1 MDESSAFK
9 VLVVDDEP
17 TVRHLLVRWITR
29 SMTAEV
35 LEAEDGLQALESIAK
50 QGVDLVIADVKM
62 PVLNGIE
69 MLSIIRAD
77 PANADLEV
85 IVASGAGNEDTVK
98 QVIGLGVSD
107 YILKPLQQDR
117 VITRVEKARQRVME
131 ARQKKSSGLDRSRT
145 HILVAD
151 PDPNFCDFADAALSV
166 QFDVQTTR
174 TVGDVLVRVLRWKPD
189 LILLS
194 PELPGPPLEF
204 MLGKIRNL
212 GEKNELRVF
221 LLVDSESQVP
231 DSEDVAGWLPHTYVP
246 ESFLSN
252 VVQLLAGVVPPQH
265 GILSWVGSLAPEIVT
280 ALRQSLGMMTG
291 EEPTDAEPP
300 EGDPEFDL
308 FGTMGLHADSD
319 DLRLAVHMDC
329 KRSSARAL
337 VTTMLECEEG
347 DIDEES
353 ESSGIQ
359 EMLNVI
365 AGRIKNSCATR
376 KIDVLLGLPEINDQ
390 ASEPP
395 SNVLYKKEKHFVWRE
410 DHLFRLTFYA
420 GTGSAAPRSET

>member
-1 MDESSAFK
+1 MDGSGAFK
-9 VLVVDDEP
+9 ILIVDDEP
-17 TVRHLLVRWITR
+17 TVRHLLGRWIGR

-35 LEAEDGLQALESIAK
+35 LEAEDGLQALESIAA
-50 QGVDLVIADVKM
+50 QGVDLVIADIKM

-85 IVASGAGNEDTVK
+85 IVASGAGNEDTVR
-98 QVIGLGVSD
+98 QAIGLGVSD
-107 YILKPLQQDR
+107 YLLKPLQQER
-117 VITRVEKARQRVME
+117 VITRLEKARQRVME
-131 ARQKKSSGLDRSRT
+131 ARQKKKGRQDRSRT
-145 HILVAD
+145 RILVAD
-151 PDPNFCDFADAALSV
+151 PDPNFCDFASAALSV

-204 MLGKIRNL
+204 MLGKVGNL
-212 GEKNELRVF
+212 GGRNELRVF

-252 VVQLLAGVVPPQH
+252 VVQLLEGAAPPKH
-265 GILSWVGSLAPEIVT
+265 GILSWVGSLKPEIVT

-308 FGTMGLHADSD
+308 FGTMALDSDSD

-329 KRSSARAL
+329 KRRSARTL
-337 VTTMLECEEG
+337 VTTMLDCEEG

-376 KIDVLLGLPEINDQ
+376 KIDVLLGLPEISDQ
-390 ASEPP
+390 APQPP
-395 SNVLYKKEKHFVWRE
+395 SNVLYKKEKLFVWRE

-420 GTGSAAPRSET
+420 SSSPQAPPSEI

>member
-1 MDESSAFK
+1 MDESGAFK
-9 VLVVDDEP
+9 VLIVDDEP

-35 LEAEDGLQALESIAK
+35 LEAEDGLQALEYIAA

-85 IVASGAGNEDTVK
+85 IVASGLGSEDTIK

-131 ARQKKSSGLDRSRT
+131 ARQKGGGIDRSRMR
-145 HILVAD
+145 ILVAD
-151 PDPNFCDFADAALSV
+151 PDPNFCEFADTALSV

-194 PELPGPPLEF
+194 PKLPGPPLEF
-204 MLGKIRNL
+204 MLGKVRNL
-212 GEKNELRVF
+212 GGKNELRVF
-221 LLVDSESQVP
+221 LLVDSESQAP

-252 VVQLLAGVVPPQH
+252 VVQLLAGEAPPQH
-265 GILSWVGSLAPEIVT
+265 GILSWVGSLEPEIVT

-319 DLRLAVHMDC
+319 DLRLAVSMDC
-329 KRSSARAL
+329 KRSSARTL
-337 VTTMLECEEG
+337 VKTMLDCEEG

-353 ESSGIQ
+353 ESSGIK

-365 AGRIKNSCATR
+365 AGRIKNSCGTR
-376 KIDVLLGLPEINDQ
+376 KIDVLLGLPEISDQ
-390 ASEPP
+390 PFEAP
-395 SNVLYKKEKHFVWRE
+395 SNVLYKKETHFAWRE

-420 GTGSAAPRSET
+420 GTGSAAPTSET

>member
-1 MDESSAFK
+1 MDESGAFK
-9 VLVVDDEP
+9 VLIVDDEP

-29 SMTAEV
+29 SITAEV
-35 LEAEDGLQALESIAK
+35 LEAADGLQALESIAA
-50 QGVDLVIADVKM
+50 QGVDLVITDVKM

-85 IVASGAGNEDTVK
+85 IVASGVGNEDTIK

-131 ARQKKSSGLDRSRT
+131 ARQKGGGIDRSRMR
-145 HILVAD
+145 ILVAD
-151 PDPNFCDFADAALSV
+151 PDPNFCDFASAALSV
-166 QFDVQTTR
+166 QFEVQTTR

-194 PELPGPPLEF
+194 PALPGPPLEF
-204 MLGKIRNL
+204 MLGKVRNL

-221 LLVDSESQVP
+221 LLADSESQVP

-252 VVQLLAGVVPPQH
+252 VVQLLAGEAPPKH
-265 GILSWVGSLAPEIVT
+265 GIFSWVGSLEPEILT

-308 FGTMGLHADSD
+308 FGTMGLHAESD
-319 DLRLAVHMDC
+319 DLRLAVYMDC

-353 ESSGIQ
+353 ESSGIK

-376 KIDVLLGLPEINDQ
+376 KIDVLLGLPEISDQ
-390 ASEPP
+390 PSEAP
-395 SNVLYKKEKHFVWRE
+395 SNVLYKKETHFAWRE

-420 GTGSAAPRSET
+420 GTGSAAPTSET